1 MFLGNVAVL
10 KLCEPDLREHLEKY
24 LSTGNY
30 LREEVKYISNNIQHE
45 MMRETTFT
53 RLYYFVAAS
62 SGMGKSQLAASLS
75 SPVVYIPWTHSQYFY
90 RCFDCVYIEVRKAI
104 EEDRKF
110 IWQLLAD
117 VDPATYSMRFEKLST
132 VGLLVALFREVSG
145 MTNEESLRLLSGYDG
160 EKILQYRPMSID
172 EAQITIREIVTAS
185 NNNQNMAPIFFI
197 DEVPSDKPKDDSI
210 SNYLECVYLRN
221 IIRCMRCICVMSGT
235 EVALINAI
243 DKISEGS
250 RKEGEIEYLR
260 IIVELP
266 RTNWDAFCNDSR
278 YADLMPHLSPDVC
291 DMLKLTRPLFVQYV
305 LDAMLAL
312 ARNDK
317 SYKIGELTAMVL
329 STVKTEVVNNK
340 TNFATIAGL
349 FGQTALVYSK
359 LVSSTA
365 DQLRSKKKEDLKF
378 LEDQRQSLVRH
389 HFGRMRVENS
399 ISSLYLGSS
408 HIYSKKKEGEFSSKF
423 SPNFDFESP
432 CNDPLLYLICIRDG
446 FYGTNEND
454 KIVRFSSSYA
464 LKIIFTGSH
473 SLFSH
478 VFANTNKKLYSGNF
492 LEMETMTAMIVSS
505 HSHASL
511 SGCPLNVFLGSV
523 VAELN
528 PFEDYVKYGTV
539 KGTPRRYRNVKIGL
553 LSPANLT
560 WRDNKERYI
569 LQNASIVLG
578 ACDRSSNHLRSDIT
592 FPAFV
597 EVNSTL
603 MASVEVNCYEGHIPN
618 VKNLNTFENIVRNDH
633 LVTIMV
639 VTKFGS
645 IRETNQKLKD
655 ASDKV
660 NVAVIRGNALENQP
674 VATELTWKYLA
685 VNENNMTVNARIQT
699 VILIDLESIY
709 KNRHECLN
717 ACYHPK

>member
-1 MFLGNVAVL
+1 
-10 KLCEPDLREHLEKY
+10 
-24 LSTGNY
+24 
-30 LREEVKYISNNIQHE
+30 
-45 MMRETTFT
+45 
-53 RLYYFVAAS
+53 
-62 SGMGKSQLAASLS
+62 
-75 SPVVYIPWTHSQYFY
+75 
-90 RCFDCVYIEVRKAI
+90 
-104 EEDRKF
+104 
-110 IWQLLAD
+110 
-117 VDPATYSMRFEKLST
+117 
-132 VGLLVALFREVSG
+132 
-145 MTNEESLRLLSGYDG
+145 
-160 EKILQYRPMSID
+160 
-172 EAQITIREIVTAS
+172 
-185 NNNQNMAPIFFI
+185 
-197 DEVPSDKPKDDSI
+197 
-210 SNYLECVYLRN
+210 
-221 IIRCMRCICVMSGT
+221 
-235 EVALINAI
+235 
-243 DKISEGS
+243 
-250 RKEGEIEYLR
+250 
-260 IIVELP
+260 
-266 RTNWDAFCNDSR
+266 
-278 YADLMPHLSPDVC
+278 
-291 DMLKLTRPLFVQYV
+291 
-305 LDAMLAL
+305 MLAL

-553 LSPANLT
+553 LSPANLN
-560 WRDNKERYI
+560 WHGRKLKKSVI
-569 LQNASIVLG
+569 LQNTSIVLG
-578 ACDRSSNHLRSDIT
+578 AYDRSSNKQRSDGT
-592 FPAFV
+592 FPVFV
-597 EVNSTL
+597 KMTSMLNATFRNRHL
-603 MASVEVNCYEGHIPN
+603 M
-618 VKNLNTFENIVRNDH
+618 
-633 LVTIMV
+633 TIMV
-639 VTKFGS
+639 VTKFGT
-645 IRETNQKLKD
+645 INEANKTFKN
-655 ASDKV
+655 ASDKAD
-660 NVAVIRGNALENQP
+660 VAVISGNAVEVKP
-674 VATELTWKYLA
+674 VATELTWNYLVFDECYKA
-685 VNENNMTVNARIQT
+685 TNLPKKA
-699 VILIDLESIY
+699 VILIDLEFIY
-709 KNRHECLN
+709 YGRYDSMRF
-717 ACYHPK
+717 CYQTK

>member
-1 MFLGNVAVL
+1 M
-10 KLCEPDLREHLEKY
+10 REQLEIY
-24 LSTGNY
+24 LTRGNY
-30 LREEVKYISNNIQHE
+30 LRADVQYISANIQDV
-45 MMRETTFT
+45 MKKATNSP
-53 RLYYFVAAS
+53 RLFYFVAAS
-62 SGMGKSQLAASLS
+62 SGKGKSQLAASLS
-75 SPVVYIPWTHSQYFY
+75 SPVVYIPWAQSECIY
-90 RCFDCVYIEVRKAI
+90 RCFNSVSNAVRNAI
-104 EEDRKF
+104 KVDRKYF
-110 IWQLLAD
+110 SDLL
-117 VDPATYSMRFEKLST
+117 VDIKAVNDLMSRHEKFRT
-132 VGLLVALFREVSG
+132 VGLLVALFREVYG
-145 MTNEESLRLLSGYDG
+145 MTNEESLKVLSGYDG
-160 EKILQYRPMSID
+160 ARTLKYRAMTIVD
-172 EAQITIREIVTAS
+172 AQTTINEFMIAC
-185 NNNQNMAPIFFI
+185 NINQNKVPIFFI
-197 DEVPSDKPKDDSI
+197 DEVPSDEQKDDERML
-210 SNYLECVYLRN
+210 NYLECVYLRN
-221 IIRCMRCICVMSGT
+221 IIRCMKCICLLSGT

>member
-104 EEDRKF
+104 EEDRKS

-210 SNYLECVYLRN
+210 SNYLECVFLRN

-278 YADLMPHLSPDVC
+278 YANLLPHISPDVC
-291 DMLKLTRPLFVQYV
+291 DMLKLTRPSFVHYV

-312 ARNDK
+312 AKNDK

-329 STVKTEVVNNK
+329 SDVKREVMNNK
-340 TNFATIAGL
+340 TSFTTVAGL

-359 LVSSTA
+359 LISSTM
-365 DQLRSKKKEDLKF
+365 DQLCYKNKEDQNF
-378 LEDQRQSLVRH
+378 LEDQRRSLVQH
-389 HFGRMRVENS
+389 HFGRMRVEDS
-399 ISSLYLGSS
+399 ISSLYLAAK
-408 HIYSKKKEGEFSSKF
+408 YTYLKNKDGEFPQKF

-446 FYGTNEND
+446 FYGTNENNE
-454 KIVRFSSSYA
+454 IVRFSSSYA
-464 LKIIFTGSH
+464 LKILFTGPQGCVSP
-473 SLFSH
+473 LF
-478 VFANTNKKLYSGNF
+478 VNRNLKLCSGNF
-492 LEMETMTAMIVSS
+492 LEMEAVTAVIISS
-505 HSHASL
+505 HSYTSL
-511 SGCPLNVFLGSV
+511 SGCPLKVFLGSV

-528 PFEDYVKYGTV
+528 PFEDYVKFDAI
-539 KGTPRRYRNVKIGL
+539 KSIPRLYRSVMVGV
-553 LSPANLT
+553 LSPANLK
-560 WRDNKERYI
+560 WHKINECAI
-569 LQNASIVLG
+569 LQNASLVFG
-578 ACDRSSNHLRSDIT
+578 AIDRSSNNVRNVGT
-592 FPAFV
+592 FPVFA

-603 MASVEVNCYEGHIPN
+603 MASVEVKCYETIENSLRNGHLI
-618 VKNLNTFENIVRNDH
+618 
-633 LVTIMV
+633 TIIV
-639 VTKFGS
+639 VTKFGTF
-645 IRETNQKLKD
+645 RAADQKFKYA
-655 ASDKV
+655 ASNRVDI
-660 NVAVIRGNALENQP
+660 AVIRGNALKNQP
-674 VATELTWKYLA
+674 VATTLRWIYLA
-685 VNENNMTVNARIQT
+685 FNKNTNTPKQT

-709 KNRHECLN
+709 YQRSDSMSF
-717 ACYHPK
+717 CYQLQ